1 MKEGGRVSK
10 VLVPYGKQGTG
21 RALVTFPFAGG
32 KADLFKDWHHFFD
45 SLGLGVL
52 SVQYRGRFPE
62 GMQDVVLRD
71 MEEVAAEVA
80 TALETEL
87 QVSAVFF

>member
-1 MKEGGRVSK
+1 M
-10 VLVPYGKQGTG
+10 LVPYGKQGTG
-21 RALVTFPFAGG
+21 RVMVTFPFAGG

-45 SLGLGVL
+45 SLGLGVQ

-62 GMQDVVLRD
+62 GMQDEVLRD

-87 QVSAVFF
+87 KVGTTDAFLA